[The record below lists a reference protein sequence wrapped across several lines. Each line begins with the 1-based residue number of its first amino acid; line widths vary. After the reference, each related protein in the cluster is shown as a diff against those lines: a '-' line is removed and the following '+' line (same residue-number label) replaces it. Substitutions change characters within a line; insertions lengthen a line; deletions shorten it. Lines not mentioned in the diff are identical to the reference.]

1 MEQIKVGYPYIDTT
15 VADITYANGTSFT
28 LPIDATQL
36 VVLYPEIYWIEA
48 NALGQDVLC
57 RVINEGTCPKV
68 DTLSAIHEP
77 KPFEWQQVGFFGG
90 RPSKPPTK

>member
-1 MEQIKVGYPYIDTT
+1 MEQLKVGYPYIDTL
-15 VADITYANGTSFT
+15 VADITYANGYSYST
-28 LPIDATQL
+28 PIDATQL
-36 VVLYPEIYWIEA
+36 ALLYPDIYWIEA

-57 RVINEGTCPKV
+57 RCINEGTCPV
-68 DTLSAIHEP
+68 IGTVSAPYEP

>member
-1 MEQIKVGYPYIDTT
+1 MEQIKVGYPHIDVL
-15 VADITYANGTSFT
+15 VADITYANGTPFGT
-28 LPIDATQL
+28 PIDAPQL
-36 VVLYPEIYWIEA
+36 ALLFPEIYWIEA

-57 RVINEGTCPKV
+57 RVINEGTCPKIQTLV
-68 DTLSAIHEP
+68 DNYEP